1 MNNISISH
9 DLTDSNINIDESLL
23 DNQKNMNNINKE
35 KEEDNIIILLKNDI
49 ENYVSFLTEHNIT
62 NKQELNDY
70 NNQNENNDINNEYD
84 WSISEELIIKT
95 KNELEEIIRCY
106 IEVCIDYV
114 TKEKNIFFCNEYIK
128 NIVNY
133 YSLDLTKDE
142 IEKVHKSMN
151 DLYLNIEDICIDNYF
166 MLEVMGYL
174 LLILLNNNLFY
185 IEDLNKFIN
194 EDKDRIAKISQ
205 VIKFT
210 IAHSEDKYK
219 DLYDNF
225 RKIELYT
232 DNKNIFEEYI
242 EKPLVNDYE
251 MNFE

>member
-1 MNNISISH
+1 
-9 DLTDSNINIDESLL
+9 
-23 DNQKNMNNINKE
+23 
-35 KEEDNIIILLKNDI
+35 
-49 ENYVSFLTEHNIT
+49 
-62 NKQELNDY
+62 
-70 NNQNENNDINNEYD
+70 
-84 WSISEELIIKT
+84 
-95 KNELEEIIRCY
+95 
-106 IEVCIDYV
+106 
-114 TKEKNIFFCNEYIK
+114 
-128 NIVNY
+128 
-133 YSLDLTKDE
+133 
-142 IEKVHKSMN
+142 MN